1 MRAGERHYSMEE
13 WIDFARKVVEQK
25 SFMEMQKHLDS
36 GCERCVPIAAL
47 WRHVAQ
53 AAKAEAAFQPPLG
66 TLRSVKAAFASP
78 KKVDEAPVLVFDNF
92 LQPAFG
98 MRSSSTEARQLLYHI
113 GRYLLDLRIQA
124 TQEGRQIVVTGQLLN
139 YDVPQHASPEFSIQL
154 SNRESMLVGIIPNKF
169 GEFRAELT
177 NSGGLELK
185 LLPPIGRASVICLTD
200 IVAPE
205 SGETE

>member
-1 MRAGERHYSMEE
+1 MRARERHYSIEE
-13 WIDFARKVVEQK
+13 WIDFARKVVEPEI
-25 SFMEMQKHLDS
+25 SMAMQQHLDS
-36 GCERCVPIAAL
+36 GCERCKPIAAL

-66 TLRSVKAAFASP
+66 TLRSVKAAFTSP
-78 KKVDEAPVLVFDNF
+78 KKEEEAPVLVFDNF

-98 MRSSSTEARQLLYHI
+98 MRSSSTETRQLLYHI
-113 GRYLLDLRIQA
+113 GPYSLDLRVQP
-124 TQEGRQIVVTGQLLN
+124 TQEGRKIVVTGQLLN
-139 YDVPQHASPEFSIQL
+139 YDVPQHASPEFAIQL
-154 SNRESMLVGIIPNKF
+154 SNRESMVVGVIPNEF

-185 LLPPIGRASVICLTD
+185 LLPPIGRASVICLMD
-200 IVAPE
+200 LVAPE

>member
-1 MRAGERHYSMEE
+1 MRAGERHYSTEE
-13 WIDFARKVVEQK
+13 WIDFARKVVEPK
-25 SFMEMQKHLDS
+25 ISMEMQQHLDS
-36 GCERCVPIAAL
+36 GCERCLPVAAL
-47 WRHVAQ
+47 WRNVAQ

-66 TLRSVKAAFASP
+66 TLRSVKAAFASQ
-78 KKVDEAPVLVFDNF
+78 KNEEEAPVLVFDNF

-98 MRSSSTEARQLLYHI
+98 MRSSSTEVRQLLYHI
-113 GRYLLDLRIQA
+113 GPYSLDLRIQA
-124 TQEGRQIVVTGQLLN
+124 TQEGRKIVVTGQLLN

-154 SNRESMLVGIIPNKF
+154 SNRASMVVGVIPNEF

-185 LLPPIGRASVICLTD
+185 LLPPIGRASVICLMD